1 MVRKPVKNER
11 RPAATAAAAATA
23 TLQQLPFVGIQTAGS
38 LRWSWPSSSQSQ
50 TLRQD
55 SSAGS
60 FDPTTET
67 RTSRFWNYVS
77 MLQESGQL
85 LPAEESPP
93 PPLSLS
99 LSPFSPPP
107 PTSHSETK
115 WEWVHVSAIR
125 WCIQNIVFR
134 RKCLRLWVG
143 AWDFQLQGEVSGAP
157 IHTNLR
163 ESIIEVATQVL
174 HWWPMWYVLLLA
186 SQPGILLSNLA
197 SISITIEL
205 NQD

>member
-85 LPAEESPP
+85 LPAEESSP

-107 PTSHSETK
+107 PPATVKLSENESTFLPFDGVYRTSSFAEN
-115 WEWVHVSAIR
+115 VS
-125 WCIQNIVFR
+125 VY
-134 RKCLRLWVG
+134 
-143 AWDFQLQGEVSGAP
+143 E
-157 IHTNLR
+157 
-163 ESIIEVATQVL
+163 
-174 HWWPMWYVLLLA
+174 
-186 SQPGILLSNLA
+186 
-197 SISITIEL
+197 
-205 NQD
+205 